1 MRASS
6 AVGSSDRRCFVA
18 SAAGGAPPIPDAL
31 PPISSP
37 ASLHE
42 RRSLRAALIFYLI
55 SRFVLRFQKTK
66 ISSSP
71 RLSAIDSP
79 EAGSLWFSFR
89 CSLIFPGPISLRLRT
104 TPVESD
110 TMVKDTEYYDI
121 LGISVDAS
129 AAEIKKAYYLKVT
142 RESLHL

>member
-42 RRSLRAALIFYLI
+42 RRKPR
-55 SRFVLRFQKTK
+55 SRRLLGF
-66 ISSSP
+66 P
-71 RLSAIDSP
+71 RLIRLKQDP
-79 EAGSLWFSFR
+79 YGSHFAVPSSFQDQ
-89 CSLIFPGPISLRLRT
+89 FPC
-104 TPVESD
+104 VESD